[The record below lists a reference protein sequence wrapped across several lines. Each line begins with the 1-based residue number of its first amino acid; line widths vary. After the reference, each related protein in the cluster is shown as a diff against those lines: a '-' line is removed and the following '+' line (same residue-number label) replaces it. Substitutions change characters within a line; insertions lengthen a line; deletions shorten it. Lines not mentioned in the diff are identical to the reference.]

1 MVLEEK
7 DGIGAPRRTADAADG
22 QAANTSGEPSSG
34 RLAVDATPRSYDFGE
49 LCAQCVRDVLPAA
62 HAKGIGCSFDVRG
75 AQVFPC
81 GEASAMRRGLHRLLC
96 ATIDLL
102 EQGFLVFQATPRCVH
117 GGKCQL
123 SVTVAGNG
131 RVAEPRA
138 VTAVLERLGFVE
150 RGADVRLRRAS
161 GVCPAT
167 GASLEFASLPNQGLL
182 FTVELTAGQGEEADA
197 QPAPEARRARAWV
210 VDADDV
216 GADALVAR
224 LQRLGWTVSRFISP
238 GHALRRLRAFE
249 ARPELLVV
257 VDSPAVGPDDAQK
270 LAGLM
275 PPWTRCLYAAVAGA
289 HCLGLDDAVPGFDLE
304 VLPFSPAELA
314 RLTVAPESDGALE
327 RGRTTLPAPPAADRP
342 LLLIVDDSAVN
353 RVVASAL
360 AQSLGYE
367 VQMASDGQEALSL
380 CERTPPA
387 VVLMDV
393 DMDPMDGIAA
403 ARALRE
409 RQRRGAIPPFHI
421 VAATSDANED
431 TRRRCAEAGMEGFL
445 TKPLRLQPLRAEL
458 RRVGAAAVAP

>member
-249 ARPELLVV
+249 ARPALLVV

>member
-1 MVLEEK
+1 M
-7 DGIGAPRRTADAADG
+7 
-22 QAANTSGEPSSG
+22 N
-34 RLAVDATPRSYDFGE
+34 YDFGE
-49 LCAQCVRDVLPAA
+49 LCTQCVREVLPAA
-62 HAKGIGCSFDVRG
+62 HAKGLGCSFDVRG
-75 AQVFPC
+75 PQVLP
-81 GEASAMRRGLHRLLC
+81 GSGASAMRRGLHRLLC

-102 EQGFLVFQATPRCVH
+102 EQGFLVMQATPRCVR

-161 GVCPAT
+161 GMCPAT

-249 ARPELLVV
+249 ARPALLVV

-403 ARALRE
+403 ARVLRE

>member
-7 DGIGAPRRTADAADG
+7 DGIGGPRRTADSADG

-161 GVCPAT
+161 GMCPAT

-249 ARPELLVV
+249 ARPALLVV

>member
-1 MVLEEK
+1 M
-7 DGIGAPRRTADAADG
+7 
-22 QAANTSGEPSSG
+22 N
-34 RLAVDATPRSYDFGE
+34 YDFGE
-49 LCAQCVRDVLPAA
+49 LCTQCVREVLPAA
-62 HAKGIGCSFDVRG
+62 HAKGLGCSFDVRG
-75 AQVFPC
+75 PQFLPC
-81 GEASAMRRGLHRLLC
+81 GDASAMRRGLHRLLC
-96 ATIDLL
+96 ATVDLL

-138 VTAVLERLGFVE
+138 VSAVLERLGLQE
-150 RGADVRLRRAS
+150 RGTDVRLRRAS

-197 QPAPEARRARAWV
+197 EPSAEAHRARAWI

-249 ARPELLVV
+249 ARPALLVV

-289 HCLGLDDAVPGFDLE
+289 QCLGLDDAVPGFDLR

-314 RLTVAPESDGALE
+314 RLTAALGVDGTPDP
-327 RGRTTLPAPPAADRP
+327 GRTAPPAPPAGDRP

-367 VQMASDGQEALSL
+367 VQMAADGQEALQV

-393 DMDPMDGIAA
+393 DMEHMDGLAA
-403 ARALRE
+403 TRLLRE

-445 TKPLRLQPLRAEL
+445 TKPLRLQLLRAEL
-458 RRVGAAAVAP
+458 RRVGVGAAAA

>member
-1 MVLEEK
+1 M
-7 DGIGAPRRTADAADG
+7 
-22 QAANTSGEPSSG
+22 N
-34 RLAVDATPRSYDFGE
+34 YDFGE
-49 LCAQCVRDVLPAA
+49 LCAQCVREVLPAA
-62 HAKGIGCSFDVRG
+62 HAKGLACSFDVRG
-75 AQVFPC
+75 PQVLPC

-102 EQGFLVFQATPRCVH
+102 EQGFLVFQATPRAAR

-123 SVTVAGNG
+123 NVTVAGTG

-138 VTAVLERLGFVE
+138 VSAVLERLGLQE
-150 RGADVRLRRAS
+150 RGTDVRLRRAS

-167 GASLEFASLPNQGLL
+167 GASLEFATLPNQGLL
-182 FTVELTAGQGEEADA
+182 FTVELTAGQGEQAEA

-210 VDADDV
+210 VDGDDV
-216 GADALVAR
+216 GADALVVR
-224 LQRLGWTVSRFISP
+224 LQRLGWTVSRFISSA
-238 GHALRRLRAFE
+238 HALRRLRAFE
-249 ARPELLVV
+249 ARPALLVV
-257 VDSPAVGPDDAQK
+257 VDSPAAGPDDAHK

-289 HCLGLDDAVPGFDLE
+289 HCLGRDDAVPGFDLK
-304 VLPFSPAELA
+304 VLPFSPAELE
-314 RLTVAPESDGALE
+314 RLTAALDAE
-327 RGRTTLPAPPAADRP
+327 GGTDRGRTAPPAPPAGDRP

-367 VQMASDGQEALSL
+367 VRMASDGDEALQM

-393 DMDPMDGIAA
+393 DMDHMDGLAA
-403 ARALRE
+403 TRLLRD
-409 RQRRGAIPPFHI
+409 RQRRGTIPPFHI

-458 RRVGAAAVAP
+458 RRVGAGAATA

>member
-161 GVCPAT
+161 GMCPAT

-249 ARPELLVV
+249 ARPALLVV